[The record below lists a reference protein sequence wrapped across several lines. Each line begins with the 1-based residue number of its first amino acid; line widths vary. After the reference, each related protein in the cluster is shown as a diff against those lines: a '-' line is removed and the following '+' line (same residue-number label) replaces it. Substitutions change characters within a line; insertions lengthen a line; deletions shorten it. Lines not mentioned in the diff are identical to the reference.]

1 MDEYLALFP
10 FTRAASEYV
19 KSSGR
24 VLEDLVKGED
34 FSKEVLTRSSQ
45 RIKQALEGEIE
56 LVKLEEENKVD
67 IELLSYPLARVMVSC
82 INNHLLTQRYAN
94 GEARFAFQKLKS
106 ASDDEAIKLINKLLE
121 DFNIIPEPL
130 KDPKTF
136 ENSYTFHFTDF
147 VRFTSRLRDSKWKL
161 VNVMVEKGRVEL
173 AKNEVMEILQ
183 EKIRLEVLSDLPL
196 KLSRQMCQS
205 ISSYTKDI
213 LSTFDVSVFRS
224 WELGAIDEEAY
235 PPCIRE
241 LISLVK
247 SGKNLAH
254 PARFALTAFLA
265 NIGMS
270 AEEIVRFYE
279 SSPDFDLE
287 LTRYQV
293 EHIMGSSGT
302 EYTSPGCSTMET
314 YGNCAKG
321 GEICKSISHPL
332 SYYRKK
338 LARKRSSARSNEK
351 YTSKMI

>member
-10 FTRAASEYV
+10 FTRPASEYV

-24 VLEDLVKGED
+24 EPDSLIKGEN
-34 FSKEVLTRSSQ
+34 FSREVLVRSSQ

-56 LVKLEEENKVD
+56 PINLREEKKVE
-67 IELLSYPLARVMVSC
+67 IELFSYPLARVMVSC
-82 INNHLLTQRYAN
+82 INNPLLTQKYAN
-94 GEARFAFQKLKS
+94 GEARFAFQKLKC
-106 ASDDEAIKLINKLLE
+106 ASCDEEIELINRLLT
-121 DFNIIPEPL
+121 DFNINPIQEEMEPSENIY
-130 KDPKTF
+130 TF
-136 ENSYTFHFTDF
+136 HFHFTDF
-147 VRFTSRLRDSKWKL
+147 IRFTSRLRDAKWKL
-161 VNVMVEKGRVEL
+161 VNVMNKGRVEL
-173 AKNEVMEILQ
+173 AKNEVREILQ
-183 EKIRLEVLSDLPL
+183 EIIRLEVLSDLPL

-205 ISSYTKDI
+205 VSSYTKDI
-213 LSTFDVSVFRS
+213 VSTFDFSVFS
-224 WELGAIDEEAY
+224 SGDLGAIDEEAY
-235 PPCIRE
+235 PPCMRE

-247 SGKNLAH
+247 GGKNLSH

-302 EYTSPGCSTMET
+302 KYTSPGCSIMET
-314 YGNCAKG
+314 YGNCTEG

-338 LARKRSSARSNEK
+338 LARKRGPARSNAK
-351 YTSKMI
+351 

>member
-1 MDEYLALFP
+1 MDKFLALFP

-24 VLEDLVKGED
+24 VLEDLVKGGD
-34 FSKEVLTRSSQ
+34 FSLEVLARSSQ

-56 LVKLEEENKVD
+56 LVTLEEENKVD

-82 INNHLLTQRYAN
+82 INNHLLSQRYAN
-94 GEARFAFQKLKS
+94 GEARFAFKKLRS
-106 ASDDEAIKLINKLLE
+106 ASDNEESELIGRLLK
-121 DFNIIPEPL
+121 DFNIEA
-130 KDPKTF
+130 TTV

-147 VRFTSRLRDSKWKL
+147 VRFTSRLRDYKWKL
-161 VNVMVEKGRVEL
+161 ANVMNEGCVEL
-173 AKNEVMEILQ
+173 AKNEVREILQ
-183 EKIRLEVLSDLPL
+183 EVIRLEVLSDLPL
-196 KLSRQMCQS
+196 KLSRQICQS
-205 ISSYTKDI
+205 VSSYTTDI
-213 LSTFDVSVFRS
+213 LSTFDVSVSRS

-247 SGKNLAH
+247 SGKNLSH

-302 EYTSPGCSTMET
+302 EYTSPGCSIMET

-321 GEICKSISHPL
+321 GGICTSISHPL

-338 LARKRSSARSNEK
+338 LARKKSLARSNEN
-351 YTSKMI
+351 YTSTMI

>member
-24 VLEDLVKGED
+24 VPDDLVTGED

-106 ASDDEAIKLINKLLE
+106 ASDDEAIKLINRLLE
-121 DFNIIPEPL
+121 DFNIIPEDL

-161 VNVMVEKGRVEL
+161 VNVMCEGRVEL

-205 ISSYTKDI
+205 VSSYTKDI
-213 LSTFDVSVFRS
+213 LSTFDLSVFRS
-224 WELGAIDEEAY
+224 GELGAIDEEAY
-235 PPCIRE
+235 PPCIQE

-247 SGKNLAH
+247 SGKNLSH
-254 PARFALTAFLA
+254 PARFALTAF
-265 NIGMS
+265 S
-270 AEEIVRFYE
+270 
-279 SSPDFDLE
+279 
-287 LTRYQV
+287 
-293 EHIMGSSGT
+293 
-302 EYTSPGCSTMET
+302 
-314 YGNCAKG
+314 
-321 GEICKSISHPL
+321 CK
-332 SYYRKK
+332 YRHERRRDRAF
-338 LARKRSSARSNEK
+338 L
-351 YTSKMI
+351 